1 MKFNPLLSTAIIV
14 ILANL
19 LFSSTLYA
27 HVMVAQQG
35 TLNIKE
41 DGVYMVI
48 SVPVSAFSGIDDD
61 EDGKLSSE
69 EFALHR
75 PAIIKTVQSNIML
88 KDETAELALKGL
100 MLSPVLSHHAPN
112 EPATQLVVMGR
123 FSLDNANNTLEYQV
137 NLFGKSVDEKK
148 LKITVTRKQDASKQ
162 VFEINEKKPKIIILK
177 AEALAHLRH

>member
-1 MKFNPLLSTAIIV
+1 MFEMKLTPLLPATIFV
-14 ILANL
+14 ILVNL
-19 LFSSTLYA
+19 LFSSALYA

-61 EDGKLSSE
+61 KDGKLSSE

-112 EPATQLVVMGR
+112 EPATQLVIMGR
-123 FSLDNANNTLEYQV
+123 FSLEKANSTLEYQV
-137 NLFGKSVDEKK
+137 DLFGKGANEEK
-148 LKITVTRKQDASKQ
+148 LKITVTRKQDTSKQ
-162 VFEINEKKPKIIILK
+162 VFEIDEKKPKIIIFK
-177 AEALAHLRH
+177 T

>member
-1 MKFNPLLSTAIIV
+1 MFKMRLNPLLPTAIFV
-14 ILANL
+14 ILVNL

-48 SVPVSAFSGIDDD
+48 SVPVSAFPGIDDD

-69 EFALHR
+69 EFTLHR
-75 PAIIKTVQSNIML
+75 SAIIKTVQSNIML

-100 MLSPVLSHHAPN
+100 MLSPVISHHAPN
-112 EPATQLVVMGR
+112 EPANQLVIMGR
-123 FSLDNANNTLEYQV
+123 FSLEKANSTLEYQV
-137 NLFGKSVDEKK
+137 NLFGKSTEEEK
-148 LKITVTRKQDASKQ
+148 LKITVTRKKDASKQ
-162 VFEINEKKPKIIILK
+162 VFEINEKKPKIIIFK
-177 AEALAHLRH
+177 T

>member
-1 MKFNPLLSTAIIV
+1 MFEMKLTPLLPTTIFV
-14 ILANL
+14 ILVNL
-19 LFSSTLYA
+19 LFSSALYA

-61 EDGKLSSE
+61 KDGKLSSE

-112 EPATQLVVMGR
+112 EPATQLVIMGR
-123 FSLDNANNTLEYQV
+123 FSLEKANSTLEYQV
-137 NLFGKSVDEKK
+137 DLFGKGANEEK
-148 LKITVTRKQDASKQ
+148 LKITVTRKQDTSKQ
-162 VFEINEKKPKIIILK
+162 VFEIDEKKPKIIIFK
-177 AEALAHLRH
+177 T

>member
-1 MKFNPLLSTAIIV
+1 MRLNPLLPTAMV
-14 ILANL
+14 FVLVNL

-61 EDGKLSSE
+61 KDGKLSSK

-75 PAIIKTVQSNIML
+75 SAIIKTVQSNIML

-100 MLSPVLSHHAPN
+100 MLSPVMSHHAPN

-123 FSLDNANNTLEYQV
+123 FSTDNANSTLEYHV
-137 NLFGKSVDEKK
+137 NIFGKSADEKK
-148 LKITVTRKQDASKQ
+148 LKITVTRKHHASKQ
-162 VFEINEKKPKIIILK
+162 VFEIYENQPKIKILK
-177 AEALAHLRH
+177 T